1 MIKDLNG
8 KNILLG
14 VTGGISAYKS
24 CELSRLLIK
33 DGADVNVVMTSN
45 AEKFVSALTFQ
56 YLTGNKV
63 SNDMYDVSDPK
74 ISHIDLA
81 DKADLIIICPATAN
95 FISKFANGIADNLL
109 LNILLATKVQIIV
122 CPAMNVNMYEN
133 KIIQEN
139 ITRLKKNGVIFIE
152 PETGQLACGWEGK
165 GRLAEIENILKFIKK
180 KLQNKTLINEN
191 ILITA
196 GATREYLDAVR
207 FISNPSSGIM
217 GQCLADEF
225 KNRGAKIN
233 IIAGHTE
240 VDLNRYDNYFKVN
253 SADEMKNEIDKKLNT
268 YSIIIKAAAV
278 GDFKFKNKKK
288 NKIKK
293 DDNSFDFQMEK
304 NIDVLK
310 AIGQRKTKNQILVG
324 FSAETDNVVRNAK
337 KKIKNKNLDFIVA
350 NDISKK
356 GSGFGSKSN
365 FTYFVDSHGSVEELG
380 LKTKEKIA
388 KYLAD
393 KIEIMRQN

>member
-253 SADEMKNEIDKKLNT
+253 SADEMKNEIDKKLDT

-356 GSGFGSKSN
+356 GSGFGRKSN
-365 FTYFVDSHGSVEELG
+365 FTYFIDSHGSVEELG

>member
-1 MIKDLNG
+1 MIKNLNG

-225 KNRGAKIN
+225 KNRGARIN

-304 NIDVLK
+304 NIDVLR

-324 FSAETDNVVRNAK
+324 FSAETDNVVQNAK

>member
-253 SADEMKNEIDKKLNT
+253 SADEMKNEIDKKLDT

-293 DDNSFDFQMEK
+293 DDNSFDFEMEK
-304 NIDVLK
+304 NIDVLR

>member
-304 NIDVLK
+304 NIDVLR

-365 FTYFVDSHGSVEELG
+365 FTYFIDSHGSVEELG

>member
-225 KNRGAKIN
+225 KNRGARIN

-324 FSAETDNVVRNAK
+324 FSAETDNVVQNAK

>member
-1 MIKDLNG
+1 
-8 KNILLG
+8 
-14 VTGGISAYKS
+14 
-24 CELSRLLIK
+24 
-33 DGADVNVVMTSN
+33 
-45 AEKFVSALTFQ
+45 
-56 YLTGNKV
+56 
-63 SNDMYDVSDPK
+63 
-74 ISHIDLA
+74 
-81 DKADLIIICPATAN
+81 
-95 FISKFANGIADNLL
+95 
-109 LNILLATKVQIIV
+109 
-122 CPAMNVNMYEN
+122 
-133 KIIQEN
+133 
-139 ITRLKKNGVIFIE
+139 
-152 PETGQLACGWEGK
+152 
-165 GRLAEIENILKFIKK
+165 
-180 KLQNKTLINEN
+180 
-191 ILITA
+191 
-196 GATREYLDAVR
+196 
-207 FISNPSSGIM
+207 M

-253 SADEMKNEIDKKLNT
+253 SADEMKNEIDKKLDT

-304 NIDVLK
+304 NIDVLR

-324 FSAETDNVVRNAK
+324 FSAETDNVVQNAK

-356 GSGFGSKSN
+356 GSGFGRKSN
-365 FTYFVDSHGSVEELG
+365 FTYFIDSHGSVEELG

>member
-1 MIKDLNG
+1 MIKNLNG

-365 FTYFVDSHGSVEELG
+365 FTYFIDSHGSVEELG

>member
-1 MIKDLNG
+1 MIKNLNG

-225 KNRGAKIN
+225 KNRGAKIS

-304 NIDVLK
+304 NIDVLR

-324 FSAETDNVVRNAK
+324 FSAETDNVVQNAK

-356 GSGFGSKSN
+356 GSGFGRKSN
-365 FTYFVDSHGSVEELG
+365 FTYFIDSHGSVEELG

>member
-1 MIKDLNG
+1 MIEDLKG

-24 CELSRLLIK
+24 CELSRLLMK

-63 SNDMYDVSDPK
+63 SNDMYDVSDAK

-139 ITRLKKNGVIFIE
+139 IMKLKKNGVIFIE
-152 PETGQLACGWEGK
+152 PETGELACGWEGK

-180 KLQNKTLINEN
+180 KFQNKTLINEN

-196 GATREYLDAVR
+196 GATREYLDTIR

-217 GQCLADEF
+217 GLCLADEF

-240 VDLNRYDNYFKVN
+240 VDLSKYDNYFKVD
-253 SADEMKNEIDKKLNT
+253 SADEMKNEIDKKLST
-268 YSIIIKAAAV
+268 YTIIIKAAAV

-293 DDNSFDFQMEK
+293 DDNSFNFQIEK

-310 AIGQRKTKNQILVG
+310 TIGQRKIKEQILVG
-324 FSAETDNVVRNAK
+324 FSAETEKVVQNAK

-350 NDISKK
+350 NDISKE

-365 FTYFVDSHGSVEELG
+365 FTYFVDSNGSVEELG
-380 LKTKEKIA
+380 LQTKEKIA

>member
-1 MIKDLNG
+1 MIEDLKG

-24 CELSRLLIK
+24 CELSRLLMK

-63 SNDMYDVSDPK
+63 SNDMYDVSDAK

-139 ITRLKKNGVIFIE
+139 IMKLKKNGVIFIE
-152 PETGQLACGWEGK
+152 PETGELACGWEGK

-180 KLQNKTLINEN
+180 KFQNKTLINEN

-196 GATREYLDAVR
+196 GATREYLDTIR

-217 GQCLADEF
+217 GLCLADEF

-240 VDLNRYDNYFKVN
+240 VDLSKYDNYFKVD
-253 SADEMKNEIDKKLNT
+253 SADEMKNEIDKKLST
-268 YSIIIKAAAV
+268 YTIIIKAAAV

-293 DDNSFDFQMEK
+293 DDNSFDFQIEK

-310 AIGQRKTKNQILVG
+310 TIGQRKIKEQILVG
-324 FSAETDNVVRNAK
+324 FSAETEKVVQKAK

-350 NDISKK
+350 NDISKE

-365 FTYFVDSHGSVEELG
+365 FTYFVDSNGSVEELG
-380 LKTKEKIA
+380 LQTKEKIA

>member
-1 MIKDLNG
+1 MIEDLKG

-24 CELSRLLIK
+24 CELSRLLMK

-63 SNDMYDVSDPK
+63 SNDMYDVSDAK

-139 ITRLKKNGVIFIE
+139 IMKLKKNGVIFIE
-152 PETGQLACGWEGK
+152 PETGELACGWEGK

-180 KLQNKTLINEN
+180 KFQNKTLINEN

-196 GATREYLDAVR
+196 GATREYLDTIR

-217 GQCLADEF
+217 GLCLADEF
-225 KNRGAKIN
+225 KNRGAKIA

-240 VDLNRYDNYFKVN
+240 VDLSKYDNYFKVD
-253 SADEMKNEIDKKLNT
+253 SADEMKNEIDKKLST
-268 YSIIIKAAAV
+268 YTIIIKAAAV

-293 DDNSFDFQMEK
+293 DDNSFNFQIEK

-310 AIGQRKTKNQILVG
+310 TIGQRKIKEQILVG
-324 FSAETDNVVRNAK
+324 FSAETEKVVQNAK

-350 NDISKK
+350 NDISKE

-365 FTYFVDSHGSVEELG
+365 FTYFVDSNGSVEELG
-380 LKTKEKIA
+380 LQTKEKIA

>member
-1 MIKDLNG
+1 MIKNLNG

-253 SADEMKNEIDKKLNT
+253 SADEMKNEIDKKLDT

-293 DDNSFDFQMEK
+293 DDNSFDFEMEK
-304 NIDVLK
+304 NIDVLR

-356 GSGFGSKSN
+356 GSGFGRKSN
-365 FTYFVDSHGSVEELG
+365 FTYFIDSHGSVEELG

>member
-225 KNRGAKIN
+225 KNRGAKIS

-304 NIDVLK
+304 NIDVLR

-324 FSAETDNVVRNAK
+324 FSAETDNVVQNAK

>member
-165 GRLAEIENILKFIKK
+165 GRLAEVENILKFIKK

-253 SADEMKNEIDKKLNT
+253 SADEMKNEIDKKLDT

-293 DDNSFDFQMEK
+293 DDNSFDFEMEK
-304 NIDVLK
+304 NIDVLR